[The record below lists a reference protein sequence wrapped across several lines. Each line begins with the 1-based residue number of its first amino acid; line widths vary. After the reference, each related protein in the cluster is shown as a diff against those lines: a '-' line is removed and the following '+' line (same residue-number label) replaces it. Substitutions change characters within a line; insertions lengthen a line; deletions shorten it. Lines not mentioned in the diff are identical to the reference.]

1 MDRLKGMTNAASRT
15 YVESFVTEHPVS
27 ASARQRAEE
36 LGVEPISTGA
46 GAALRLI
53 AAAID
58 ARAVVEVGT
67 GTGVSGLWLLEGMNP
82 DGVLTTV
89 DTEIEHQRAAK
100 RAFTEAG
107 IATSRARV
115 ITGGARE
122 VLPRLTDG
130 AYDMVFIDADPGDY
144 AELLDEALRL
154 LRYGGV
160 VLFDDALHRDRVAD
174 PSARD
179 SQSVALRDLGKLI
192 REHDNLVSGILPV
205 GEGLIAAVHRPE

>member
-1 MDRLKGMTNAASRT
+1 MTNAASRT
-15 YVESFVTEHPVS
+15 YVESFVTEPPVA

-36 LGVEPISTGA
+36 LGVEPVSTGA
-46 GAALRLI
+46 GAALRLL
-53 AAAID
+53 AAVID

-67 GTGVSGLWLLEGMNP
+67 GTGVSGLWLLEGMHP
-82 DGVLTTV
+82 EGVLTTV

-107 IATSRARV
+107 IASSRTRV
-115 ITGGARE
+115 IGGAARD

-130 AYDMVFIDADPGDY
+130 AYDLVFIDSDPADY

-160 VLFDDALHRDRVAD
+160 VVFDDALHKDRVAD

-179 SQSVALRDLGKLI
+179 GESVALRDLGKLI
-192 REHDNLVSGILPV
+192 REHDHLLPAILPV
-205 GEGLIAAVHRPE
+205 GEGLIAAVHRPD

>member
-1 MDRLKGMTNAASRT
+1 MTNAASRT
-15 YVESFVTEHPVS
+15 YVESFVTEQPGA

-36 LGVEPISTGA
+36 LGVHPVSTGA
-46 GAALRLI
+46 GAALRLL
-53 AAAID
+53 AASID

-67 GTGVSGLWLLEGMNP
+67 GTGVSGLWLLEGMHP
-82 DGVLTTV
+82 EGVLTTV

-107 IATSRARV
+107 IAASRARV
-115 ITGGARE
+115 ITGAARD

-130 AYDMVFIDADPGDY
+130 AYDLVFIDADPDDY

-160 VLFDDALHRDRVAD
+160 VVFDDALHNDRVAD

-179 SQSVALRDLGKLI
+179 GESVALRDLGKLI
-192 REHDNLVSGILPV
+192 REHDHLVSAILPV
-205 GEGLIAAVHRPE
+205 GEGLIAAVHRPD

>member
-1 MDRLKGMTNAASRT
+1 MTNAASRT
-15 YVESFVTEHPVS
+15 YVESFVTEQPVA

-36 LGVEPISTGA
+36 LGVETVSTGA

-53 AAAID
+53 AAMID
-58 ARAVVEVGT
+58 ARAVVEIGT
-67 GTGVSGLWLLEGMNP
+67 GTGVSGLWLLEGMHP
-82 DGVLTTV
+82 EGVLTTV

-100 RAFTEAG
+100 RAFNEAG
-107 IATSRARV
+107 IASSRARV
-115 ITGGARE
+115 ITGAARD

-130 AYDMVFIDADPGDY
+130 AYDLVFVDSDPADY

-160 VLFDDALHRDRVAD
+160 VVFDDALHKDRIAD

-179 SQSVALRDLGKLI
+179 AESVALRDLGKLI
-192 REHDNLVSGILPV
+192 REHDHLVPAILPV
-205 GEGLIAAVHRPE
+205 GEGLVAAVHRPD

>member
-1 MDRLKGMTNAASRT
+1 MTNAASRT
-15 YVESFVTEHPVS
+15 YAESFVTEHPVT
-27 ASARQRAEE
+27 ASARQRADE
-36 LGVEPISTGA
+36 LGVEPVSTGA
-46 GAALRLI
+46 GAALRLL

-67 GTGVSGLWLLEGMNP
+67 GTGVSGLWLLEGMHP
-82 DGVLTTV
+82 EGVLTTV

-107 IATSRARV
+107 IASSRARV
-115 ITGGARE
+115 ITGAARN

-130 AYDMVFIDADPGDY
+130 AYDLVFIDADPADY

-154 LRYGGV
+154 LRYGGIV
-160 VLFDDALHRDRVAD
+160 VFDDALHKDRVAD

-179 SQSVALRDLGKLI
+179 GESVALRDLGKLV
-192 REHDNLVSGILPV
+192 REHDFLTPAVLPL
-205 GEGLIAAVHRPE
+205 GEGLLAAVHRPE

>member
-1 MDRLKGMTNAASRT
+1 MTNAASRS
-15 YVESFVTEHPVS
+15 YAESFATEQP
-27 ASARQRAEE
+27 APAQARQRATE
-36 LGVEPISTGA
+36 LGVEPVSTGV
-46 GAALRLI
+46 GAALRFI

-58 ARAVVEVGT
+58 AKAVVEVGT
-67 GTGVSGLWLLEGMNP
+67 GTGVSGLWLLEGMRA

-107 IATSRARV
+107 IAPARARV

-130 AYDMVFIDADPGDY
+130 AYDLVFIDSDPADY
-144 AELLDEALRL
+144 AELLDEAIRL
-154 LRYGGV
+154 LRPGGV
-160 VLFDDALHRDRVAD
+160 LAFDNALHKDRVAD

-179 SQSVALRDLGKLI
+179 SESVALRDLGKLI
-192 REHDNLVSGILPV
+192 REHDGLLPAVLPV
-205 GEGLIAAVHRPE
+205 GEGLIVAVTRPVE